1 MPVFLQQFSGPITV
15 GGYANASTVQVATA
29 FKCATVLRDTISPY
43 LLRRMKEDVKKHI
56 NLPEKN
62 EQVLFCRLTDQQRSL
77 YKAYIEGDQT
87 KSILNGQLKVF
98 VGLIALRKICNH
110 PDLFSG
116 GPKYTEGEVEDG
128 ERDREYEFGFYKR
141 SGKMVVVHSL
151 LKLWRKQGHRVLLFS
166 QSQMMLTII
175 ESYVKQ
181 QDYKYLRLDGRTPV
195 GSRQKLITEFNGGDH
210 FVFILT
216 TKVGG
221 LGVNLT
227 GANRVLIFDPDWNP
241 STDTQARERSWRIGQ
256 DRNVTIYRLMTAGTI
271 EEKIYHRQIFKQFLV
286 NRILKDPKQRRFFKS
301 NDLYELFT
309 LSEAT
314 EEDNTETSAIFAGT
328 GANIK
333 VRPRQ
338 RSRDK
343 TGRVPVFKPKTNKS
357 KRAVEADGA
366 GTDVQSSLTRLYSE
380 EEAREEAREEQV
392 ITEEVRD
399 RLREQARRIS
409 AKLSKKKSVPV
420 PSKGSKE
427 INSEEQKEIH
437 SEELKEI
444 YSKEPKG
451 IQSEAQKEVNS
462 EGFKEIHHEEDKE
475 VHFDEHKVQSKYS
488 IPKVAPKVSQFQN
501 QQCDKSPS
509 RDSGPRSK
517 RKEKKH
523 KRKHKDKKFDG
534 VKVPHLVKQRRY
546 KAPLQEE
553 EEKAR
558 QDQSQDNYVLAKL
571 FSKSGVHSALQHDA
585 IVEGEQADYAIVES
599 EANEVA
605 RNAVRAMKNSRRD
618 CHRAETGA
626 VNWTGNNG
634 ARNKP
639 KFGPKKKKPPGPSMS
654 STELLSIM
662 KERNRLVSNLGNE
675 SEDEEELFRP
685 DGQQSSGGSGEERV
699 QQGDMDLLTDI
710 RNFVAF
716 QVRESL
722 VLQELLLSCKIIF
735 PLQAESDGEASTAEL
750 LQKFKRSLP
759 SQKSPLFK
767 AFLQQICDFSRDFEG
782 KGIWK
787 LKTEFR

>member
-1 MPVFLQQFSGPITV
+1 MLDEGHKIRNPDAKVTLAVKQLATPHRLILSGSPMQNNLKELWSLFDFIYPGKLGTLPVFLQQFSGPITV

-116 GPKYTEGEVEDG
+116 GPKYTEGEVEEG

-181 QDYKYLRLDGRTPV
+181 HYKYLRLDGKTPV
-195 GSRQKLITEFNGGDH
+195 GSRQKLITEFNEGDH

-333 VRPRQ
+333 VRPHQ

-357 KRAVEADGA
+357 KRAVEAGGA

-380 EEAREEAREEQV
+380 EEAREEQV
-392 ITEEVRD
+392 ITDEVRD

-409 AKLSKKKSVPV
+409 AKLSKKKSALV
-420 PSKGSKE
+420 PSEGNKE
-427 INSEEQKEIH
+427 INSEEVKEIYSEEPQEINSGGPKEVLHEEDKEIH
-437 SEELKEI
+437 SE
-444 YSKEPKG
+444 
-451 IQSEAQKEVNS
+451 
-462 EGFKEIHHEEDKE
+462 
-475 VHFDEHKVQSKYS
+475 EHKVQSKYS
-488 IPKVAPKVSQFQN
+488 IPKVAPKVSQVET
-501 QQCDKSPS
+501 QQCDKSPI
-509 RDSGPRSK
+509 RDSGLRSR

-523 KRKHKDKKFDG
+523 KRKHKDKKFEG

-685 DGQQSSGGSGEERV
+685 DGQQSSGGGEERV

-722 VLQELLLSCKIIF
+722 ALQELLSC
-735 PLQAESDGEASTAEL
+735 
-750 LQKFKRSLP
+750 
-759 SQKSPLFK
+759 
-767 AFLQQICDFSRDFEG
+767 
-782 KGIWK
+782 
-787 LKTEFR
+787 